1 MKTLYVSDLDGTLL
15 TPEKEIGKASA
26 DILNHLIQ
34 KGLLFTVATARSPAT
49 ACEVLSNLKLE
60 LPGILLNGA
69 VLYDFRRR
77 RFAGSAPMSY
87 EAASKAL
94 EVYRQAGRMPFLY
107 TLEDDEICVS
117 YERFGHPAEERFCQ
131 ERKGKAYKRFEQRE
145 LVLSQ
150 KDVPIY
156 FTMMDKRTV
165 VEPLYRKIQQIQGL
179 KAAFYH
185 DNYED
190 VYFLEVFSSQ
200 ASKSLAVLRLKEM
213 LGAGR
218 VVAFGDNGN
227 DVDMLAAA
235 DVGCAVGNASP
246 EAKAASGQI
255 IGSNTEDGVAEYLR
269 PLMDKM

>member
-15 TPEKEIGKASA
+15 TPEKEISKASA

-94 EVYRQAGRMPFLY
+94 AVYRQAGRMPFL
-107 TLEDDEICVS
+107 

-145 LVLSQ
+145 LVLSP

-165 VEPLYRKIQQIQGL
+165 VEPLYRKIQQIPGL

-227 DVDMLAAA
+227 DMDMLAAA

-246 EAKAASGQI
+246 EAKAAADQI

>member
-15 TPEKEIGKASA
+15 TPEKEISKASA

-49 ACEVLSNLKLE
+49 ACEILSNLKLK

-69 VLYDFRRR
+69 VLYDFQKK
-77 RFAGSAPMSY
+77 RFAGSALMSY

-94 EVYRQAGRMPFLY
+94 AVYRQAGRKPFLY

-131 ERKGKAYKRFEQRE
+131 ERKVKAYKRFEQKE
-145 LVLSQ
+145 LVLSP

-156 FTMMDKRTV
+156 FTMMDKKTV
-165 VEPLYRKIQQIQGL
+165 VEPLYRKIQQIPGL

-200 ASKSLAVLRLKEM
+200 ASKSLAVLRLKKM

-235 DVGCAVGNASP
+235 DIGCAVGNASP
-246 EAKAASGQI
+246 EAKAAAGQI

>member
-1 MKTLYVSDLDGTLL
+1 M
-15 TPEKEIGKASA
+15 
-26 DILNHLIQ
+26 
-34 KGLLFTVATARSPAT
+34 SP
-49 ACEVLSNLKLE
+49 
-60 LPGILLNGA
+60 
-69 VLYDFRRR
+69 
-77 RFAGSAPMSY
+77 
-87 EAASKAL
+87 
-94 EVYRQAGRMPFLY
+94 
-107 TLEDDEICVS
+107 
-117 YERFGHPAEERFCQ
+117 
-131 ERKGKAYKRFEQRE
+131 
-145 LVLSQ
+145 

-165 VEPLYRKIQQIQGL
+165 VEPLYRKIQQIPGL

-200 ASKSLAVLRLKEM
+200 ASKSLAVLRLKKM

-246 EAKAASGQI
+246 EAKAAAGQI

>member
-15 TPEKEIGKASA
+15 TPEKEISKASA

-49 ACEVLSNLKLE
+49 ACEILSNLKLK

-69 VLYDFRRR
+69 VLYDFQKK
-77 RFAGSAPMSY
+77 RFAGSALMSY

-94 EVYRQAGRMPFLY
+94 AVYRQAGRMPFLY

-145 LVLSQ
+145 LVLSP

-165 VEPLYRKIQQIQGL
+165 VEPLYRKIQQIPGL

-246 EAKAASGQI
+246 EAKAAAGQI